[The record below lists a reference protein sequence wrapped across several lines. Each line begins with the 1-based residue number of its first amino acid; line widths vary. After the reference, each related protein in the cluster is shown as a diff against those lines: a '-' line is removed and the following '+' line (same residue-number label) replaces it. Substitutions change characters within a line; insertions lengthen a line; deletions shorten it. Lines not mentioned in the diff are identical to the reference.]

1 METKIHE
8 RQSSFRDVRGPSRA
22 AAGVLARQEE
32 YSYSALHVYVAGV
45 PEPWV
50 FEPDD
55 EFKFNEESGLLI
67 VRDGP
72 TDEDNNDN
80 AEVPEYVFRLDAI
93 VATQLV

>member
-1 METKIHE
+1 MKGKAPSETFVGQVE
-8 RQSSFRDVRGPSRA
+8 QQLEFLRD
-22 AAGVLARQEE
+22 EDCT
-32 YSYSALHVYVAGV
+32 YSALHVYVAGV

-55 EFKFNEESGLLI
+55 DFNFNEESGLLI

-72 TDEDNNDN
+72 TDTYDN